1 MTSARPSF
9 TWKNVFLSEPG
20 EISWQHSGIDV
31 LSDGRLI
38 YAAPDGSTLVIDDVA
53 NGVREFV
60 STPANEMHDV
70 VATADG
76 IWICDIGHKYVLA
89 EGSYIDKFMEA
100 RILRID
106 INGDV
111 LQELIQPE
119 LNEYKEKKWSPTGIT
134 LAPNGDI
141 WVADGYSSYLIL
153 RFNSAGQ
160 FIESF
165 NGEKAGLAFNCP
177 HTIRCIITDGY
188 GYELVVPEDPGYEQA
203 EDPGYE
209 LVVADRANKRL
220 VWMTPDGEV
229 TRIESNAALTS
240 PSGITRYGDGLLVTQ
255 LHGSLVYVGNDGD
268 CEVILAGPDIHLE
281 AGWPNSL
288 DQADVPVAPSLST
301 QSLIAPHGIT
311 STQTGEV
318 FLTQW
323 LIGGHVLGGSPK

>member
-1 MTSARPSF
+1 MKSATPSF
-9 TWKNVFLSEPG
+9 TWKNVYLSEPG

-31 LSDGRLI
+31 VSDGRLI
-38 YAAPDGSTLVIDDVA
+38 YAAPDGSTLVVDDVA
-53 NGVREFV
+53 NGIRELV

-70 VATADG
+70 VATTDG

-89 EGSYIDKFMEA
+89 EGAYVDKFMQA

-106 INGDV
+106 INGEV
-111 LQELIQPE
+111 LQELTQPE
-119 LNEYKEKKWSPTGIT
+119 LDEYKEKKWSPTGIT
-134 LAPNGDI
+134 VAPNGDV

-153 RFNSAGQ
+153 RFSSAGQ

-165 NGEKAGLAFNCP
+165 NGDKAGLAFNCP

-188 GYELVVPEDPGYEQA
+188 GYELVV
-203 EDPGYE
+203 
-209 LVVADRANKRL
+209 ADRANKRL
-220 VWMTPDGEV
+220 VWMTANGEV

-240 PSGITRYGDGLLVTQ
+240 PSGITRYGNGLLVTQ
-255 LHGSLVYVGNDGD
+255 LHGSLVYVSDDGE

-288 DQADVPVAPSLST
+288 DQAGVPVAPSLST
-301 QSLIAPHGIT
+301 DSLIAPHGIT
-311 STQTGEV
+311 ATHAGEV

-323 LIGGHVLGGSPK
+323 LIGGHVLGGTPK